1 MRILSKNSDGFLMLA
16 MKTEIVSK
24 GEYLLIQDEN
34 LGRRLIVQ
42 VFDEE
47 YLSSQPLIDDMIRDE
62 IASSLKCRT
71 YP

>member
-1 MRILSKNSDGFLMLA
+1 MLA

-24 GEYLLIQDEN
+24 GEYLLIKDEN
-34 LGRRLIVQ
+34 SGRKLVVQ

-62 IASSLKCRT
+62 IAASLK
-71 YP
+71 Y